1 MTHDVTWSRL
11 DSYCADQFAE
21 VSMPEELPTAPVT
34 TRIQMIDKPKSD
46 IGFDRFNFDE
56 EVIL

>member
-1 MTHDVTWSRL
+1 ME
-11 DSYCADQFAE
+11 QIAE
-21 VSMPEELPTAPVT
+21 ASIPEELPTAPVT